1 MEEDISE
8 KVMFK
13 LKCKDQGELVDK
25 CKRMYWVHKTVMTK
39 FLRQEAIGAFLKK
52 KKKKKRIIVARASK

>member
-52 KKKKKRIIVARASK
+52 KKNESL